1 MRMIRR
7 THAIFSAAPRAALA
21 DAAGLAVMALLVF
34 AGFLLPALV

>member
-7 THAIFSAAPRAALA
+7 THAIFSTAPRAALG
-21 DAAGLAVMALLVF
+21 DAAGLAVMALLIF